1 MTFAATLRRPDL
13 PAAPPLARAL
23 DLVAGI
29 ALAAYGF
36 LIPFSVAGTSV
47 MLAVLLLLV
56 LACAPRV
63 WRSRPWREPTM
74 AIGLVLFAWIA
85 LHTLFLD
92 RTLHS
97 LRAPLVSY
105 KELLLAPLL
114 FALFR
119 LCSRRGW
126 FGGALLA
133 GTLLFAV
140 AYWVGLFRPAFAP
153 QLMPHRIAASFEFAV
168 IAYLLLEGAP
178 RAARP
183 WAWRAAAAFLALT
196 LLFAMDG
203 RTGQLV
209 LVLMV
214 MVIAWRQVPRRWR
227 IPALLA
233 VPVLASLVVLSS
245 QPSQRR
251 IAETAQAMQQIPHE
265 PYTSTAIRLELVRH
279 GLTLAREHWLLGGGY
294 NHYGALHQDAV
305 RRAYGNDPQRRHL
318 VDAFW
323 ARSVNP
329 HDEYLMQ
336 LVGGGIVALA
346 LFLAWLAAP
355 ILRRRADGTSSAA
368 LVGLVV
374 AFAVGCL
381 FNSLLLD
388 FVEGHYY
395 TALLAWLLAREAA
408 PRA

>member
-1 MTFAATLRRPDL
+1 MNLAAALRRPGL
-13 PAAPPLARAL
+13 PEAAPLPRAL
-23 DLVAGI
+23 DVAVGA
-29 ALAAYGF
+29 ALAVYGF

-56 LACAPRV
+56 LACAPRL

-85 LHTLFLD
+85 VHTLVRD
-92 RTLHS
+92 GS
-97 LRAPLVSY
+97 LRSLRTPLVAY
-105 KELLLAPLL
+105 KELLLAPML

-119 LCSRRGW
+119 LGSRRAW
-126 FGGALLA
+126 FWHAVLA
-133 GTLLFAV
+133 GTLAFAV
-140 AYWVGLFRPAFAP
+140 AFWVGLFRPAFAQ

-168 IAYLLLEGAP
+168 IAYLLLEQAP
-178 RAARP
+178 RSPRP
-183 WAWRAAAAFLALT
+183 WAWRAAAAFLGLT

-214 MVIAWRQVPRRWR
+214 MVVAWRQVRRPWR

-233 VPVLASLVVLSS
+233 VPVIAAIVIVSS
-245 QPSQRR
+245 GPSQRR
-251 IAETAQAMQQIPHE
+251 IAETVEAMQQIPHE

-294 NHYGALHQDAV
+294 NHYSQLHQDAV
-305 RRAYGNDPQRRHL
+305 RRAYGNDPLRRHM

-323 ARSVNP
+323 ARTVNP
-329 HDEYLMQ
+329 HDEYVMQ
-336 LVGGGIVALA
+336 LVGGGIVAFV
-346 LFLAWLAAP
+346 LFLGWLAAP
-355 ILRRRADGTSSAA
+355 ILRRRADGTPSAA
-368 LVGLVV
+368 LVGLVA
-374 AFAVGCL
+374 AFAIGCL
-381 FNSLLLD
+381 FNSLLMD

-395 TALLAWLLAREAA
+395 TALLAWLLAREAV

>member
-1 MTFAATLRRPDL
+1 MTIAAALRRPQL
-13 PAAPPLARAL
+13 PTIAPLPPAF

-47 MLAVLLLLV
+47 MLAVLLVLA
-56 LACAPRV
+56 LACAPRA
-63 WRSRPWREPTM
+63 WRIQPWREPTL

-85 LHTLFLD
+85 LHTLVLD
-92 RTLHS
+92 RDLRS
-97 LRAPLVSY
+97 LRVPLVSY
-105 KELLLAPLL
+105 KELLLAPVLY
-114 FALFR
+114 ALFR
-119 LCSRRGW
+119 LCSRRAW
-126 FGGALLA
+126 FWHALLA
-133 GTLLFAV
+133 GTLAFAV
-140 AYWVGLFRPAFAP
+140 AYWVGLSSPDFALR
-153 QLMPHRIAASFEFAV
+153 LMPHRIAASFEFAV
-168 IAYLLLEGAP
+168 VAYLLLEQAP
-178 RAARP
+178 RTARP
-183 WAWRAAAAFLALT
+183 WASRAAAAFLALT

-214 MVIAWRQVPRRWR
+214 MVVAWRQVRGRWR

-233 VPVLASLVVLSS
+233 VPVLATLVVLSS

-251 IAETAQAMQQIPHE
+251 IAETVQAMQEIPHE
-265 PYTSTAIRLELVRH
+265 PYSSTAIRLQLVRH
-279 GLTLAREHWLLGGGY
+279 GLTLAREHWLLGAGY
-294 NHYGALHQDAV
+294 NHYGQVHQEAV
-305 RRAYGNDPQRRHL
+305 RRAYGNDPQRRHM

-329 HDEYLMQ
+329 HDEYVMQ

-355 ILRRRADGTSSAA
+355 MLRRRDDGTPSAA

-381 FNSLLLD
+381 FNSLLMD